1 LQIRTVV
8 MDFLYGAAFRT
19 ELPEAY
25 ERLILDCLLGDAT
38 LFTRADEVDAQW
50 QLVDAIVARWKRE
63 KPAFPNYAAGSWGP
77 HEADELIRREGR
89 EWRRR

>member
-1 LQIRTVV
+1 
-8 MDFLYGAAFRT
+8 
-19 ELPEAY
+19 
-25 ERLILDCLLGDAT
+25 
-38 LFTRADEVDAQW
+38 VDAQW
-50 QLVDAIVARWKRE
+50 QLVDAIVGRWKRE